1 MKLNGHSNKYPPIL
15 PGTREWPVV
24 QMAKNRKQFVQDVVD
39 STIRS
44 LERHTEGKGLK
55 EILESTVY
63 KERLRIKQNPWKVD
77 PPSEKSFY
85 KGLQHKLIELSN
97 QDDPKQRAEL
107 ESILREII
115 AIYSNEIAGNFN
127 RSSYRF
133 ARGVATMLF
142 ARLLNAARIKG
153 PMSFFSRQLD
163 LDDQIKILG
172 MPEHLR
178 QLAKK
183 GTVILV
189 PTHFSNLDSILI
201 GWVIQW
207 LGLPPFIYGAGL
219 NLFNIKI
226 FAYFMNS
233 LGAYKV
239 DRRKKNLLYLET
251 LKNYSTLA
259 LQRGCHSLFFPG
271 GTRSRSGKLEDRLKL
286 GLLGT
291 AVEAQ
296 RYNFQHTNGKDP
308 QKIFIVPVVINYHFV
323 LEAPTLIN
331 DYLRLEGQE
340 RYYRESDEYSTSFK
354 IAKFLIEFFTK
365 GSDISVTV
373 GRGMD
378 IVGNYVDDEGNS
390 LDHNGQPLD
399 VKDYF
404 LTEGEITEDRQR
416 EQQYTRIL
424 ADRIVQEFHK
434 NNCVFASHLTA
445 YLAFKMI
452 EKMNPHL
459 DLFEILRLHEE
470 DVVIPYDQF
479 KKNFKRLK
487 KRIYKMAKNG
497 KLIYADHLSGKTDY
511 VIDFGIK
518 NVGTYHTNK
527 PLGKNKNGNIITHD
541 LNKLYYYHNRLDG
554 YKLEKFIK

>member
-1 MKLNGHSNKYPPIL
+1 MKLRGNSNKYPPIV

-24 QMAKNRKQFVQDVVD
+24 RLAKNRKKFVQEVVD
-39 STIRS
+39 STINS
-44 LERHTEGKGLK
+44 LGRHTGGKGLT
-55 EILESTVY
+55 EVLESAVY
-63 KERLRIKQNPWKVD
+63 KERQRIKQNPWKAD
-77 PPSEKSFY
+77 PKNEKSFY
-85 KGLQHKLIELSN
+85 
-97 QDDPKQRAEL
+97 
-107 ESILREII
+107 REIQQRLI
-115 AIYSNEIAGNFN
+115 DYSGQERVNNRKDLEEILHQIVWRYANEIAGNFN

-133 ARGVATMLF
+133 ARGIATILF

-163 LDDQIKILG
+163 LDDQIHIIG
-172 MPEHLR
+172 EAEHLR
-178 QLAKK
+178 KLAKK
-183 GTVILV
+183 GTIILV

-201 GWVIQW
+201 AWIIQW

-219 NLFNIKI
+219 NLFGIKI

-251 LKNYSTLA
+251 LKNHSTLA
-259 LQRGCHSLFFPG
+259 LQHGCHSLFFPG
-271 GTRSRSGKLEDRLKL
+271 GTRSRSGRIEDRLKL

-296 RYNFQHTNGKDP
+296 RFNFQHTHNGNH

-323 LEAPTLIN
+323 LEAPQLIN
-331 DYLRLEGQE
+331 DYLKIEGQE
-340 RYYRESDEYSTSFK
+340 RYYIENDEYSTSFK

-373 GRGMD
+373 GKGLD

-390 LDHNGQPLD
+390 LDSSGNKIE
-399 VKDYF
+399 VRDYF
-404 LTEGEITEDRQR
+404 LSEGKVTEDQQR

-424 ADRIVQEFHK
+424 SKRIVEEFHK
-434 NNCVFASHLTA
+434 NNCVFASHLA
-445 YLAFKMI
+445 AFLAFEMI
-452 EKMNPHL
+452 KRMNSKL
-459 DLFEILRLHEE
+459 DLFEILRLPEE
-470 DVVIPYDQF
+470 DIIVPYDKF
-479 KKNFKRLK
+479 KRNFKRLR
-487 KRIYKMAKNG
+487 KRIYKIAEKG
-497 KLIYADHLSGKTDY
+497 RIRYAEHLSGKTDS

-518 NVGTYHTNK
+518 NVGIYHTNK

-541 LNKLYYYHNRLDG
+541 LNKLYYYHNRLESYD
-554 YKLEKFIK
+554 LEKFIK